1 MKHEKRGSVRG
12 ALVVDAAV
20 IISYMYYTVGRAY
33 IFNPDKTGI
42 RIINVLLTV
51 LVPLMLWCVG
61 NWCLTT
67 LFDGEGTFKD
77 IFIASSYSLFPL
89 VIFMIPMTLVTNI
102 ASLDESKLISLFV
115 SLAFV
120 WLGMLLF
127 FGMAT
132 THGYSMGKNILI
144 MIATVIGMMFIM
156 FIIILFFNLIQQMVS
171 FVTDIITEISFR
183 V

>member
-1 MKHEKRGSVRG
+1 
-12 ALVVDAAV
+12 
-20 IISYMYYTVGRAY
+20 
-33 IFNPDKTGI
+33 
-42 RIINVLLTV
+42 
-51 LVPLMLWCVG
+51 
-61 NWCLTT
+61 
-67 LFDGEGTFKD
+67 
-77 IFIASSYSLFPL
+77 
-89 VIFMIPMTLVTNI
+89 
-102 ASLDESKLISLFV
+102 
-115 SLAFV
+115 
-120 WLGMLLF
+120 MLLF